1 MLFSATDMMRSSAP
15 PTEPTTQG
23 HILSADFDDTAEC
36 HCLQLLSAKGL
47 GKLLPDGEKHF
58 YSRGAFNL
66 VELVFYLLK
75 QTGPANVFLSTYGIA
90 EDSLAALRRRLD
102 RKTILS
108 LRLLIDNRVRT
119 ISPKPFAYL
128 ATAFEGC
135 YRCCALHAKVA
146 LIWND
151 SWHIS
156 VVTSMNATH
165 NPKLERGI
173 VSTRRDIFDFDLKT
187 LSDEFDQ
194 GTT

>member
-1 MLFSATDMMRSSAP
+1 M
-15 PTEPTTQG
+15 
-23 HILSADFDDTAEC
+23 
-36 HCLQLLSAKGL
+36 
-47 GKLLPDGEKHF
+47 
-58 YSRGAFNL
+58 
-66 VELVFYLLK
+66 
-75 QTGPANVFLSTYGIA
+75 
-90 EDSLAALRRRLD
+90 
-102 RKTILS
+102 
-108 LRLLIDNRVRT
+108 
-119 ISPKPFAYL
+119 
-128 ATAFEGC
+128 
-135 YRCCALHAKVA
+135 A